1 MSTAKQPATY
11 TAYLLRCWLEG
22 STWRYSL
29 EEVGAGKRFSFA
41 TLDEFVSFLLA
52 RSMQP
57 GESEK
62 PGVFVA
68 PPETQSSSGDKT

>member
-1 MSTAKQPATY
+1 MSTARQPSTY

-22 STWRYSL
+22 SSWRYSL
-29 EEVGAGKRFSFA
+29 EEVGTGNRYNFA

-57 GESEK
+57 DQIE
-62 PGVFVA
+62 
-68 PPETQSSSGDKT
+68 